1 MSIRLGAKLP
11 HSGPLPARIGLVEMA
26 RQLEGAGFDSIWVSD
41 HVVFPHAVRSRYP
54 FAADG
59 KPTWAMDADYIEPA
73 VALAAIAP
81 ATSRAELGTSVLILP
96 MRNPLLFAKQA
107 ANIDFLSRG
116 RLVLG
121 VGVGWLREE
130 FEALD
135 ADFDARGEVLDEWIE
150 IVRACW
156 TGSVGPYAGRHYRL
170 REAFYARPV
179 PVRTPPLLIGGM
191 SRRALERAGR
201 IADGWVAQFSLDDVD
216 EEAIASGLAAI
227 KGAAPGGKGF
237 RVVVRITGA
246 AGRAQELARRLG
258 SLAAAG
264 ATDVVVD
271 IEWGENEGAARAFAS
286 LRAAVA

>member
-11 HSGPLPARIGLVEMA
+11 HSGPLPASIGLVEMA
-26 RQLEGAGFDSIWVSD
+26 RELEGAGFDSIWLSD
-41 HVVFPHAVRSRYP
+41 HVVFPKTVRSRYP

-59 KPTWAMDADYIEPA
+59 KPTWAMDADYLEPA
-73 VALAAIAP
+73 VGLAAIAP
-81 ATSRAELGTSVLILP
+81 ATSRAELGTSVVILP

-107 ANIDFLSRG
+107 ASIDFLSHG

-135 ADFDARGEVLDEWIE
+135 ADFDARGEILDEWLE
-150 IVRACW
+150 IVRAAW
-156 TGSVGPYAGRHYRL
+156 TGSVGPYAGRHYQL
-170 REAFYARPV
+170 SEAFYCRPV
-179 PVRTPPLLIGGM
+179 PARTPPVLIGGM

-201 IADGWVAQFSLDDVD
+201 TADGWVAQFSMDDLD
-216 EEAIASGLAAI
+216 EEAVASGLATI
-227 KGAAPGGKGF
+227 NRAAPDGKAI

-246 AGRAQELARRLG
+246 AGRADELAPRLR

-271 IEWGENEGAARAFAS
+271 VEWSEDEGAARAVAS